1 MSFSNFS
8 QTPPCA
14 RRSAT
19 TLSAGRRT
27 VLMSCLLGC
36 VIVLQVV
43 IIILISQVH
52 RAQNKVHLP
61 GQLDSPICRTAG
73 DQLQLE
79 EQGNRNELPIRGR
92 LLQLADLLSWD
103 AKCNR
108 LLHDLVVSCYGAP
121 DYVAQAA
128 VGRSKSYKYNR
139 KFPFNLSIPPSQSG
153 MPREREP
160 PADPKRRQVR
170 MAHFPTQI
178 PQEVHET
185 RTDDEYASG
194 RANGSTP
201 TDNEGR

>member
-1 MSFSNFS
+1 MQEM
-8 QTPPCA
+8 QT
-14 RRSAT
+14 
-19 TLSAGRRT
+19 
-27 VLMSCLLGC
+27 
-36 VIVLQVV
+36 
-43 IIILISQVH
+43 
-52 RAQNKVHLP
+52 
-61 GQLDSPICRTAG
+61 
-73 DQLQLE
+73 
-79 EQGNRNELPIRGR
+79 GNRNELPIRGR

-153 MPREREP
+153 MPREPEPQRPNSEKHP

-170 MAHFPTQI
+170 MAHFPTPI
-178 PQEVHET
+178 PQEVHEA
-185 RTDDEYASG
+185 RTEDEYASG

-201 TDNEGR
+201 ADNAGR

>member
-1 MSFSNFS
+1 MARTNPHLGV
-8 QTPPCA
+8 PPHPLVHTTNDQDFNQHNRDLEA
-14 RRSAT
+14 GTSEAAPRRAANAWLGSH
-19 TLSAGRRT
+19 T
-27 VLMSCLLGC
+27 V
-36 VIVLQVV
+36 
-43 IIILISQVH
+43 
-52 RAQNKVHLP
+52 
-61 GQLDSPICRTAG
+61 
-73 DQLQLE
+73 
-79 EQGNRNELPIRGR
+79 GNRNELPIRGR

-153 MPREREP
+153 MPREPEP
-160 PADPKRRQVR
+160 QRPNSEKHPSADPKRR
-170 MAHFPTQI
+170 
-178 PQEVHET
+178 QEVHET
-185 RTDDEYASG
+185 RTEDEYASG